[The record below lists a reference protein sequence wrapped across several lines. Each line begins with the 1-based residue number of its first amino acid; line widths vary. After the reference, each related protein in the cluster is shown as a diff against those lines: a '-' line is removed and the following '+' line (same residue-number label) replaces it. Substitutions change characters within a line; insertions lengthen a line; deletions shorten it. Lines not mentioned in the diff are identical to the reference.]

1 MITLTKWQLWEVG
14 RSSANGLKTAMFNFD
29 LSFFELRY
37 NEVHCQSLKL
47 CPFFSSK
54 IIMVSQNLDYCS
66 RKVTHFLKYPTVTV
80 KIIPSWLKFSSLC
93 RENKAFNYT
102 LIAWKIRSVYQ
113 FTANQK
119 EWNKTNSL
127 QGLKQA
133 LFKGR
138 KVISIR
144 RSPRIQNGLGTR
156 EKLPHGIMES

>member
-37 NEVHCQSLKL
+37 NEVHCHSLNL

-93 RENKAFNYT
+93 RKNKAFNYT

-127 QGLKQA
+127 QGLIQA

-144 RSPRIQNGLGTR
+144 RSPRIQNGLVTR